1 MPCVSIHLAVAKK
14 YLENHPEENTTDF
27 VMGSIA
33 ADFSEDEISVKDYI
47 TLTSDDKNARHFGL
61 TNQANNI
68 IDYMK
73 KKVDLGLFL
82 KNNEINNSFMRA
94 YFLHLL
100 CDYYFFGDYIYDD
113 KLSKYP
119 LKDAVMMGYNDY
131 SLITPILIEKYN
143 LDVPEVAR
151 KYTDLKGTGEISF
164 LKVDL
169 VDKFISDMASL
180 DLEEEK
186 EKYINTNTIK

>member
-113 KLSKYP
+113 KLNKYP

-131 SLITPILIEKYN
+131 SLITPILIKKYN

>member
-131 SLITPILIEKYN
+131 SLITPILIKKYN